1 MVMFERELFTLPSV
15 LVGETVREPPAAITL
30 MYSADEIV
38 YEPPEFEAVTEYQ
51 VNELKA
57 VGVPVITQA
66 ELIDNPVGRE
76 GEILHDVGMPL

>member
-1 MVMFERELFTLPSV
+1 MSEMELFTPPSV
-15 LVGETVREPPAAITL
+15 LVGVMARVPPAAFTP
-30 MYSADEIV
+30 MYSTDEML
-38 YEPPEFEAVTEYQ
+38 YQPPEFEEATEYQ
-51 VNELKA
+51 MYELKA

>member
-1 MVMFERELFTLPSV
+1 MSEMELFTLPSV
-15 LVGETVREPPAAITL
+15 LVGVMARVPPAVFTP
-30 MYSADEIV
+30 MYSTDEML
-38 YEPPEFEAVTEYQ
+38 YQPPEFEEVTEYQ
-51 VNELKA
+51 MYELKA